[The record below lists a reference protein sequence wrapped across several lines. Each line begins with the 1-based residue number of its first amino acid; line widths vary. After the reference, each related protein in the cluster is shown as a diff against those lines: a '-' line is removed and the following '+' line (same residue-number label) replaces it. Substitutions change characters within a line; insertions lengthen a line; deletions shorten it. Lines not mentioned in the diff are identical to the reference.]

1 MNKVQFRIYYEDTDA
16 GGVVYYAN
24 YLKFAERART
34 ELLRNLGLEQ
44 SKLLEK
50 DGIIFVV
57 RHVEMDLL
65 KPAKLDDLVDIATT
79 IEKIGGASVIMYQ
92 QITCNGN
99 ALVNVRVV
107 VASVNSDIKAA
118 RIPEHVRKKMQTSL

>member
-1 MNKVQFRIYYEDTDA
+1 MSKTQFRIYYEDTDA

-34 ELLRNLGLEQ
+34 EYLRDLGLEQ
-44 SKLLEK
+44 SKLLEN

-65 KPAKLDDLVDIATT
+65 KPGRLDDLLDIETT
-79 IEKIGGASVIMYQ
+79 IEKLGGASVIMYQ
-92 QITCNGN
+92 QISCNGN
-99 ALVNVRVV
+99 ALVNVKVV
-107 VASVNSDIKAA
+107 IASVNSDIKPAKL
-118 RIPEHVRKKMQTSL
+118 PEHVRKKMG